1 MRRITRSPLFAH
13 FFSIYIFW
21 DVMIVT
27 YIRRVE
33 VNRLKSNQALWKLA
47 FQTYVRPKGTGPKEP
62 FS

>member
-1 MRRITRSPLFAH
+1 MRRITRSPLFAR

-33 VNRLKSNQALWKLA
+33 VNRLKSNQALWKFA
-47 FQTYVRPKGTGPKEP
+47 IQTYVRPKGTGPKEP